1 MGLNFLKGLSKA
13 KLPKMDELS
22 KIPSDI
28 KTSWQTTELNT
39 INVRFFNTGF
49 SKVIRTVGHI
59 DRSLAIP
66 IIYIDKPLKG
76 GIIMLDDTSYVDV
89 TDGETYID
97 VCESYPFTLDPK
109 TDIKFDFEA
118 QYYNDISRGF
128 IDEKDAEKLKSAGG
142 TGYYIP
148 VLLNNIPVP
157 MIVIEKTMNL
167 PYLDLKNIK
176 SKTFITQALL
186 LQMSK
191 SKMFSRTTDPEN
203 GGMGY
208 AFLLGFILGGLI
220 FSLLTIYLFT
230 G

>member
-1 MGLNFLKGLSKA
+1 MNLNILKSLGKA
-13 KLPKMDELS
+13 KLPKTGEIS
-22 KIPSDI
+22 KIPSEI
-28 KTSWQTTELNT
+28 KTAWQNTDLNT

-66 IIYIDKPLKG
+66 IIYIEKPLKG
-76 GIIMLDDTSYVDV
+76 GIIMLDDTSYTDV

-109 TDIKFDFEA
+109 NDIKFDFDA

-128 IDEKDAEKLKSAGG
+128 IDKKDGDKLKASGG

-148 VLLNNIPVP
+148 VLLKNIPIP
-157 MIVIEKTMNL
+157 IIVIEKNMSL
-167 PYLDLKNIK
+167 PFLGLKNIK

-191 SKMFSRTTDPEN
+191 SKMFARTTDPDN